1 MEALRLWLAVVIP
14 ALNLLAILLAGI
26 KILNRQTR
34 EFDQRESRM
43 LEAEKAITQLQ
54 ISMRELQKE
63 TSTIV
68 ALSVRVEELCSEMK
82 RIRDRLDRW
91 LDNRGVSA
99 AAQAVNEAYR
109 WLSSRTNTIF
119 IFPFSDSNMSF
130 SASGTG
136 TNAVECTAFQF

>member
-54 ISMRELQKE
+54 VSMRELQKE
-63 TSTIV
+63 TGTMV

-99 AAQAVNEAYR
+99 AAQAINEAYR
-109 WLSSRTNTIF
+109 
-119 IFPFSDSNMSF
+119 
-130 SASGTG
+130 
-136 TNAVECTAFQF
+136 